1 MATEHR
7 VLTRFDTRNSAALQ
21 TLINKHKV
29 PIMRFPDNV
38 LEGLRKK
45 CQRRNAMIPDIKRIL
60 YTSDL
65 SENARFAFGYAA
77 SLAHSYDAK
86 ITVLHVLEELSPTAM
101 MMVGDIIGEK
111 RWSNLKNEKESNIIV
126 SLRNRLNDFCKEFA
140 TDMPSCPF
148 VVENT
153 IVTTGHPVEKILE
166 YAETTDCDMIV
177 MGSHGQGMLSEV
189 MLGSTSRRVL
199 RRCRKPVLVIRL
211 PDDE

>member
-1 MATEHR
+1 
-7 VLTRFDTRNSAALQ
+7 
-21 TLINKHKV
+21 
-29 PIMRFPDNV
+29 
-38 LEGLRKK
+38 
-45 CQRRNAMIPDIKRIL
+45 MIPDIKRIL